1 MEATAALQAASPAWD
16 AETRVIQSEDG
27 RGHATLASRDL
38 ASGEVLFREPPL
50 ATVAPSHDPPWLAQL
65 RQELKVL
72 SEACAWQYCVAV
84 HCLSAQELPQ
94 PSPFGLVPLSEEAL
108 MKLQDLCGP
117 ELGDEDGLGPS
128 ELAVKSAEHV
138 LQAAEAQSAGG
149 SLDEA
154 WLCTAAAASQSSASA
169 IKDSANNHSNTLGK
183 RDCAAEWLANRL
195 DDVAVRISRNGFQTM
210 DMKSRPPLAADA
222 LFHRISFF
230 NHCCASQN
238 NASWTWSGPEG
249 LLTVRTTRE
258 VAAGEELTISYIA
271 KPWCDLARPARR
283 RYLKQN
289 FNFVCLCKAC
299 RQPSE
304 PRCTASVREGAAE
317 GDKGSGQAT
326 NGKLAGMLLRWMR
339 DGQDEEE
346 GEEETGAGAAELEL
360 TKASPVAA
368 TKPDTA
374 GAKAPLT
381 DEDRVD
387 RVLQRCA
394 GEGLVASREDAALA
408 LQAEGSHVGK
418 ALIRLR
424 KERRQLET
432 DIVKDGATAV
442 ANDSKVQNLAAEP
455 NPAAA

>member
-1 MEATAALQAASPAWD
+1 MEATAALQATSPAWD
-16 AETRVIQSEDG
+16 TETRVIQSEDG

-50 ATVAPSHDPPWLAQL
+50 AIVASAHDPPWLAQL

-84 HCLSAQELPQ
+84 HCLSAQQLPQ
-94 PSPFGLVPLSEEAL
+94 PAPLGLVPLPEEKQV
-108 MKLQDLCGP
+108 KLQDLCGM
-117 ELGDEDGLGPS
+117 ESGDEDCVGPS
-128 ELAVKSAEHV
+128 ELAAKTAEYL
-138 LQAAEAQSAGG
+138 LQAAEMRSADG

-154 WLCTAAAASQSSASA
+154 WLCTASSASR
-169 IKDSANNHSNTLGK
+169 SAASGSQNISNSGRGK

-238 NASWTWSGPEG
+238 NASWTWNGPEG

-299 RQPSE
+299 CQPAE
-304 PRCTASVREGAAE
+304 TRCTVSASNDAAE
-317 GDKGSGQAT
+317 GDKGSIQTT

-339 DGQDEEE
+339 DGQDEIEE
-346 GEEETGAGAAELEL
+346 EEETASGAAEPQPNNVCP
-360 TKASPVAA
+360 AIA
-368 TKPDTA
+368 TKPESA
-374 GAKAPLT
+374 GPRVPLT
-381 DEDRVD
+381 EEGRID
-387 RVLQRCA
+387 RVLERCA
-394 GEGLVASREDAALA
+394 GEGLIASREDAGLA
-408 LQAEGSHVGK
+408 LKAEESHVGK

-424 KERRQLET
+424 RERRQLE
-432 DIVKDGATAV
+432 AAV
-442 ANDSKVQNLAAEP
+442 AKDSTTDTAEDGKAHSRAVEP
-455 NPAAA
+455 NPVAA